1 MGIFVNPNN
10 IFEIE
15 VYFNEKFINEIPVGI
30 AILEKENSEC
40 SKILCQA
47 KGRDFETMSK
57 ILEDATILNSVNGSP
72 MLRVSI
78 FYKLIIRNFIKE
90 IYILEDTNK
99 TKVNI
104 TSESI
109 NNLNYDIVKSIAK
122 KWMKITGG

>member
-30 AILEKENSEC
+30 VILEKENPKC

-72 MLRVSI
+72 MLRISI

>member
-1 MGIFVNPNN
+1 
-10 IFEIE
+10 
-15 VYFNEKFINEIPVGI
+15 
-30 AILEKENSEC
+30 
-40 SKILCQA
+40 
-47 KGRDFETMSK
+47 
-57 ILEDATILNSVNGSP
+57 

>member
-30 AILEKENSEC
+30 VILEKENAKC

-72 MLRVSI
+72 MLRISI

>member
-30 AILEKENSEC
+30 VILEKENSEC

-72 MLRVSI
+72 MLRISI

>member
-1 MGIFVNPNN
+1 MKTITPISIWKSGKN
-10 IFEIE
+10 I
-15 VYFNEKFINEIPVGI
+15 
-30 AILEKENSEC
+30 
-40 SKILCQA
+40 
-47 KGRDFETMSK
+47 
-57 ILEDATILNSVNGSP
+57 DATILNSVNGSP